1 MDGIRELELENIE
14 AVKVLYGELNSNLK
28 EIENEFD
35 ISIHTRGNKIT
46 LKGNEE
52 RTAEAG
58 MLMGQMYSL
67 IEKGLRSS
75 AFRHKNSQEA
85 SQPER
90 RLA

>member
-58 MLMGQMYSL
+58 MLMA
-67 IEKGLRSS
+67 
-75 AFRHKNSQEA
+75 AFRVVLPTAGCARPPA
-85 SQPER
+85 SER
-90 RLA
+90 ILLRG